1 MSGALRSLALTAMLA
16 VSTPGGAAG
25 ETVRVATWD
34 VGLTRD
40 GAGVLLRDLGRP
52 PDPALA
58 GVLAVIREVRPDV
71 LLLTGFDTDHGG
83 RAVGGFQA
91 LLRQGPDGID
101 YTHSFAGPVNAGERS
116 GFDLDGDGRT
126 AGWADGFGWGKFP
139 GHGGM
144 ALLSRLPIDAG
155 SARSF
160 RLLAWAEL
168 PGALL
173 PVRADGS
180 PYPDAAAQAALRLSS
195 RTHWDVPVELPGGGR
210 LHLLAA
216 NPTPPLFDGAER
228 FNARRNHDEIRLW
241 SAYLSGAGL
250 EDDAGRVAG
259 PPEAPLVVLGNL
271 NADPLDGAGLREGI
285 AGLLAHP
292 RLQDPRPASLGG
304 AAAASA
310 GQRGDPSLDTADWR
324 EDGPGNLRVDY
335 VLPSA
340 ELGVAGAGVFW
351 PVPGEPLAEAA
362 AAASDHRLVW
372 VDIRLPHQDPSAQP
386 LRIAP

>member
-1 MSGALRSLALTAMLA
+1 MLA
-16 VSTPGGAAG
+16 RKLAVLLAVLAPCGAAG
-25 ETVRVATWD
+25 ETLRVATWD

-40 GAGVLLRDLGRP
+40 GAGVLVRDLGRP

-71 LLLTGFDTDHGG
+71 LLLTGFDTDRGG
-83 RAVGGFQA
+83 RAVDAFRA

-101 YTHSFAGPVNAGERS
+101 YAHAFAGPVNAGERS

-144 ALLSRLPIDAG
+144 ALLSRLPIDVAA
-155 SARSF
+155 ARSF
-160 RLLAWAEL
+160 RLLAWEEL
-168 PGALL
+168 PGAML

-180 PYPDAAAQAALRLSS
+180 PYPDAAARAALRLSS
-195 RTHWDVPVELPGGGR
+195 RAHWDVPVELPGGGR

-228 FNARRNHDEIRLW
+228 FNARRNHDETRLW
-241 SAYLSGAGL
+241 SDYLSGAAVRDDGGL
-250 EDDAGRVAG
+250 LAG
-259 PPEAPLVVLGNL
+259 PPEAPVVVLGNL
-271 NADPLDGAGLREGI
+271 NADPFDGAGLRQGI

-292 RLQDPRPASLGG
+292 VLQDPRPASRGG
-304 AAAASA
+304 AAAATA
-310 GQRGDPSLDTADWR
+310 GQRGDSGLDTADWR
-324 EDGPGNLRVDY
+324 EDGGPGNLRVDY

-340 ELGVAGAGVFW
+340 GLEVAGAGVFW
-351 PVPGEPLAEAA
+351 PLPGEPLAEAA
-362 AAASDHRLVW
+362 ATASDHRLVW
-372 VDIRLPHQDPSAQP
+372 VDLVLP
-386 LRIAP
+386 